1 MHQLS
6 DGDIVAV
13 VYSVRHGLGYRM
25 ILQSH
30 SSVLSS
36 DDPVAVPMRRHTLWN
51 ACRHLAM
58 GKRLPYAPIINPDN
72 DTVAIIESD
81 YGKNPVPLPSGMYAL
96 LPVRVLCR
104 PYDLACDMM
113 QWLGIPSHMAG
124 VYTGR
129 SHAYPTVLPVRIR

>member
-1 MHQLS
+1 MYQLS

-13 VYSVRHGLGYRM
+13 VYSVRHGSGYRM

-51 ACRHLAM
+51 ACRYLAM
-58 GKRLPYAPIINPDN
+58 GRRLPYAPIIKPEN

-81 YGKNPVPLPSGMYAL
+81 RGQNPVPLPSGIYAL
-96 LPVRVLCR
+96 LPVRVVCK
-104 PYDLACDMM
+104 PYELTRDMM
-113 QWLGIPSHMAG
+113 QWLGIWPHMAG

-129 SHAYPTVLPVRIR
+129 SHAYPTVLPVRI